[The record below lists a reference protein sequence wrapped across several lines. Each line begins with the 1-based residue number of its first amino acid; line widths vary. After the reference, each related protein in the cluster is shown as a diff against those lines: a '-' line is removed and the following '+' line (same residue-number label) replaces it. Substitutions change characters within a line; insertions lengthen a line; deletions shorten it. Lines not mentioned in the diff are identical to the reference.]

1 MKIGKI
7 VKSESHIN
15 YICHI
20 YGRHEAEIE
29 PTPADFTFGRFVRI
43 AVRAQNANDDEFAR
57 SSGFAF
63 GSSEEP
69 VTYAVGV
76 IYDTILFNPT
86 YGSLGPR
93 LSNEAQVELFSPDF
107 IAEKAVMIS
116 VMVLGMIEQR
126 ETANGTTEVLST
138 MHGVPLL
145 SLELESDVETMT
157 DEEVRSFHFF
167 SDPEHAE
174 HPAPY
179 LHMGYLPHIISQRN
193 SLLPMVSLRI
203 IDQLERLFP
212 QNLSLLSIVKRNFAW
227 RLKVET
233 TG

>member
-1 MKIGKI
+1 
-7 VKSESHIN
+7 
-15 YICHI
+15 
-20 YGRHEAEIE
+20 
-29 PTPADFTFGRFVRI
+29 
-43 AVRAQNANDDEFAR
+43 
-57 SSGFAF
+57 
-63 GSSEEP
+63 

-93 LSNEAQVELFSPDF
+93 LSNESQVEIFSPDF

-116 VMVLGMIEQR
+116 IMILGMMEQR
-126 ETANGTTEVLST
+126 ETANGIPEVLSI

-145 SLELESDVETMT
+145 SLKLESDVETMT

-167 SDPEHAE
+167 SDPERSEHAV
-174 HPAPY
+174 PY
-179 LHMGYLPHIISQRN
+179 LHMGYLPHIIAQRS

>member
-29 PTPADFTFGRFVRI
+29 PTPADFAFGRFVRI
-43 AVRAQNANDDEFAR
+43 AVRSEHVNANDD
-57 SSGFAF
+57 F
-63 GSSEEP
+63 GEMSVFGHSEEP

-107 IAEKAVMIS
+107 IAEKAIMIS
-116 VMVLGMIEQR
+116 IMVLGMIEQR
-126 ETANGTTEVLST
+126 ETALGATEVLST

-145 SLELESDVETMT
+145 SLELESVVETMT

-167 SDPEHAE
+167 GDPERADHA
-174 HPAPY
+174 APY
-179 LHMGYLPHIISQRN
+179 LHMGYLPHIITQRN